1 MSNKQVLH
9 TESYLCTLKNGREIH
24 KGDTVY
30 RTDLKLDVT
39 AEDIYVDSD
48 GDRYLVFEEGGNAWI
63 DGPMLAQQKL
73 R

>member
-1 MSNKQVLH
+1 MSNKQALR
-9 TESYLCTLKNGREIH
+9 SNNYLCTLHNGREVH

-30 RTDLKLDVT
+30 RTDLNLHVT

-63 DGPMLAQQKL
+63 DGPMPAQQKL